1 MPTEPS
7 ILMLQLLCGNISTAQ
22 ILTVLNF
29 IFIEGCQSLVCIEV
43 LTILCKTQAANDGK
57 GTQQFYIR

>member
-1 MPTEPS
+1 
-7 ILMLQLLCGNISTAQ
+7 MLQLLCGNISTAQ